1 MNLLRRILRSLAVDS
16 QGTFSRGRVHVALC
30 GRPRYNR
37 RVPNAELLPGAAVVG
52 VAALNRLARDILER
66 ALPLMWI
73 RGEISNFTCATSGH
87 CYFTLKEAGAQVRCA
102 MFRNRARLLAWQLTN
117 GMQVEVRALVT
128 LFEAR
133 GEFQLN
139 VESVRRAGV
148 GALYE
153 AFERLKARLSAE
165 GLFDSE
171 RKRALPRLP
180 RAIGVVT
187 SPKAAA
193 LRDVLSVLA
202 RRMPSI
208 PVIVYPTPVQ
218 GEGAGQS
225 IVQAIEAASRRKECD
240 VLILCRGGG
249 SIEDL
254 WAFNEERVARAI
266 HGCAV
271 PVVSGVGHETDFTIA
286 DFVADL
292 RAPTP
297 SAAAEAVSPDGVAMR
312 AGLGQIGQRLRR
324 ALLRNL
330 ERRGQALDYLARRL
344 VDPRERM
351 RAEGRHLRQI
361 AVRLVACGSKGIE
374 SRRWAVS
381 DLARRLSAA
390 RPDAAGRLA
399 HLQQIA
405 WRLQAARREDLQAR
419 AVRLTTAAARLD
431 ALNPHAVLE
440 RGYAI
445 ATDQAGRIVRDAAD
459 LALGDLLRVRL
470 ASGQAET
477 RVQRLDSTVSESPLG
492 PPATGAQ
499 SEPG

>member
-1 MNLLRRILRSLAVDS
+1 M
-16 QGTFSRGRVHVALC
+16 
-30 GRPRYNR
+30 
-37 RVPNAELLPGAAVVG
+37 PNADLLPGAAVVG
-52 VAALNRLARDILER
+52 VAALNRLARDVLER

-73 RGEISNFTCATSGH
+73 RGEVSNFTCAASGH

-102 MFRNRARLLAWQLTN
+102 MFRNRARLLTWQLAN

-139 VESVRRAGV
+139 VEAVRRAGV

-165 GLFDSE
+165 GLFDGE

-225 IVQAIEAASRRKECD
+225 IAKAIEAASRRKECD

-254 WAFNEERVARAI
+254 WAFNEEEVARAI

-297 SAAAEAVSPDGVAMR
+297 SAAAEAVSPDGLALR
-312 AGLGQIGQRLRR
+312 ASVGQIGQRLRR

-419 AVRLTTAAARLD
+419 AVRLTAAAARLE
-431 ALNPHAVLE
+431 ALNPQAVLE

-445 ATDQAGRIVRDAAD
+445 ATDGAGRIVRDAAG
-459 LALGDLLRVRL
+459 LAVGDLLRVRF

-477 RVQRLDSTVSESPLG
+477 RVQRLDSAVSESPLR
-492 PPATGAQ
+492 PPATGAR